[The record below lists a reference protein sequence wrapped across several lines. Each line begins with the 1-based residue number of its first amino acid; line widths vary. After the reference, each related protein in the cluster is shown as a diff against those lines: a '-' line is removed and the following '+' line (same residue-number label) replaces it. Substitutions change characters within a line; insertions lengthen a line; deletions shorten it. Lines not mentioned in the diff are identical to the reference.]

1 MIADGRR
8 GCSPSPTV
16 SRPSGHIA
24 LREPFALWAL
34 FSYRS
39 ELSGSPN
46 LSIGA
51 PSAFRV
57 YIASPQRMIEY
68 EKENKEV
75 SRISDSI
82 YYTLLSDGCSREKA
96 AQSAR
101 SLNDPLLYNRF
112 DFYPAISSPEGCET
126 MHLFP
131 CGTVRG
137 NPGHPG
143 SYSKLSIR

>member
-1 MIADGRR
+1 M
-8 GCSPSPTV
+8 T
-16 SRPSGHIA
+16 
-24 LREPFALWAL
+24 
-34 FSYRS
+34 
-39 ELSGSPN
+39 
-46 LSIGA
+46 
-51 PSAFRV
+51 
-57 YIASPQRMIEY
+57 EY
-68 EKENKEV
+68 EKENKEM

-101 SLNDPLLYNRF
+101 SLNNPLLYNRF
-112 DFYPAISSPEGCET
+112 DFYPTISSTAGCEA